1 MTDRVCDDRG
11 MDTAPEP
18 DGAVRRAPT
27 AAEAKALGHPTRLR
41 ILFACRDRARTN
53 KELAELLGST
63 PGTIHYHLRPL
74 VEQGFLRAEEARPG
88 PRGSRQQPY
97 RATGRSW
104 EVSGDPST
112 SAALVAASLDE
123 IGAAGD
129 RRVLAVSRLGVRLP
143 ADEVAALIA
152 EVQSTLD
159 RVADRSRAR
168 EPGDL
173 EDERVAVFFAV
184 TRDAPEA
191 PPDPPAGRRP

>member
-1 MTDRVCDDRG
+1 

-18 DGAVRRAPT
+18 TGPATTGPMRRAPT
-27 AAEAKALGHPTRLR
+27 AAEARALGHPTRLR

-53 KELAELLGST
+53 KDLAELLGST

-104 EVSGDPST
+104 EVSGDAST
-112 SAALVAASLDE
+112 TAALVEASLDE

-129 RRVLAVSRLGVRLP
+129 ERVLAVSRLGVSLP
-143 ADEVAALIA
+143 ADEVDSFVA
-152 EVQSTLD
+152 EVQASLD
-159 RVADRSRAR
+159 RVGVRSRAR
-168 EPGDL
+168 EPGS
-173 EDERVAVFFAV
+173 EADERVAVFFAV
-184 TRDAPEA
+184 TRDAPRA
-191 PPDPPAGRRP
+191 PDGRAPGSAP